1 MSKSSVLTD
10 EKNPIW
16 IKIYKFIVIFGAIA
30 ILIGGIIWG
39 CDEATYTYYY
49 GYKTGFDFLTFL
61 MYAALSVVAAAVEWV
76 SGMLV
81 VNFLSNVQ
89 TIREKLEE
97 EKA

>member
-1 MSKSSVLTD
+1 M
-10 EKNPIW
+10 
-16 IKIYKFIVIFGAIA
+16 IVTAAA
-30 ILIGGIIWG
+30 ILVGGIIWG

-61 MYAALSVVAAAVEWV
+61 MYFAGSVVAAAVEWV
-76 SGMLV
+76 SGMLL

-97 EKA
+97 EKID